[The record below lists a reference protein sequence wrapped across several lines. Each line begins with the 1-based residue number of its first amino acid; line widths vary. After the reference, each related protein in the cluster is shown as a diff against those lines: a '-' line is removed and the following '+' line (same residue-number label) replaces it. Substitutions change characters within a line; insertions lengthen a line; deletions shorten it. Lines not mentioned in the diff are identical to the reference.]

1 MKKKY
6 TLDRIEDGYYVFLPY
21 PDEDDELII
30 STTKVTPP
38 VREGDIVYLI
48 DRSDHFTAEIQREE
62 TTIVKEEVESLLE
75 KLKNKH
81 K

>member
-21 PDEDDELII
+21 PEEEDELII
-30 STTKVTPP
+30 STKKVTPE
-38 VREGDIVYLI
+38 VNEGDIVYLI
-48 DRSDHFTAEIQREE
+48 DKEDHFIAEVQQAE
-62 TTIVKEEVESLLE
+62 TEGVKEEVKSLLE
-75 KLKNKH
+75 KLKNKR